1 MTIQKGGDMLLKI
14 ADGEGGFDVLGG
26 LRARTISLSS
36 GTIDVTN
43 ADSGG
48 WRELLACGGTRR
60 ADVSGSGVF
69 VSDEAAERARQLF
82 FAGELAE
89 WQLVLPGTGT
99 LTGPFQLA
107 NIDYAGDHR
116 GEASYS
122 LSLASAGE
130 VTFTPAVPQ

>member
-1 MTIQKGGDMLLKI
+1 MAIQKGSDMLLRI
-14 ADGEGGFDVLGG
+14 ADGEGGYEVLGG

-48 WRELLACGGTRR
+48 WRELLDCAGTRR

-69 VSDEAAERARQLF
+69 VSDQAAERARALF
-82 FAGELAE
+82 FAGELAD

-99 LTGPFQLA
+99 LEGPFQVA
-107 NIDYAGDHR
+107 NLDYAGDYR
-116 GEASYS
+116 GEATFS
-122 LSLASAGE
+122 LSLASAGQ
-130 VTFTPAVPQ
+130 VTFTPAVPS

>member
-1 MTIQKGGDMLLKI
+1 MAIQKGSDMLLKI
-14 ADGEGGFDVLGG
+14 RQEDGAFEVLGG
-26 LRARTISLSS
+26 LRARTVSLSS

-48 WRELLACGGTRR
+48 WRELLSCGGTRR

-69 VSDEAAERARQLF
+69 VSDAAAERARALF
-82 FAGELAE
+82 FAGELSD

-99 LTGPFQLA
+99 LEGPFQVA
-107 NIDYAGDHR
+107 NLDYAGDFR
-116 GEASYS
+116 GEATFS

-130 VTFTPAVPQ
+130 VSFVPAVTP